1 MKPKVVLR
9 PVVHVR
15 HVRVSHARASM
26 IVADV
31 CFVGAI
37 VVSSSS
43 PAKGRVRATE
53 NAGAE
58 PSGIL
63 FNDPDAAHAVS
74 ARRCSAGG
82 ALDVAG

>member
-31 CFVGAI
+31 CFVGGDSRF
-37 VVSSSS
+37 V
-43 PAKGRVRATE
+43 
-53 NAGAE
+53 
-58 PSGIL
+58 
-63 FNDPDAAHAVS
+63 F
-74 ARRCSAGG
+74 
-82 ALDVAG
+82 VAGEGPRPSDRKRRR